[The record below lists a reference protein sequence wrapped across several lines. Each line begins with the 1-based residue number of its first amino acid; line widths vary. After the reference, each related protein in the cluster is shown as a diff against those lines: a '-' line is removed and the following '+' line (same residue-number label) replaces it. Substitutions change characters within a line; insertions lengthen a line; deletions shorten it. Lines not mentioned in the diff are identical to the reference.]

1 MLGHYFQ
8 KFKMSSFKNAIKNQK
23 THRERHQPEQRQ
35 NLGFLEK
42 KKDYKLRAQD
52 FNEKQKTLQL
62 LRKKAQNKNPD
73 EFYYHMI
80 NSKTVDGEHKEKS
93 KEATLTPEQVAL
105 MQTQDLNYIISKR
118 TSEKRK
124 LAKLQSK
131 LHLISSDDKP
141 ANKHTFFVDT
151 EKEKRSLD
159 IAERLDTH
167 PSLLG
172 RTHNRP
178 RMSDLKKGKFSS
190 SLNADQVGF
199 DGLQYTVKSRLGSL
213 LIFFPAPLWLRL
225 LIFASGSGSSFFLL
239 GAGTGVGYF
248 FATPAPAPRF
258 FSQPAPRIQK
268 HPAPAPQQLILFI
281 LSKLL
286 SFHKGTLLYT
296 VL

>member
-1 MLGHYFQ
+1 
-8 KFKMSSFKNAIKNQK
+8 MSSFKNAIKNQK

-190 SLNADQVGF
+190 SLNADQMREVKKDTMKAYKELEQRIGRE
-199 DGLQYTVKSRLGSL
+199 GHLSVLQRKMEIRAIMRGGKNK
-213 LIFFPAPLWLRL
+213 PAKVLREE
-225 LIFASGSGSSFFLL
+225 
-239 GAGTGVGYF
+239 TKD
-248 FATPAPAPRF
+248 APPIYAWPKER
-258 FSQPAPRIQK
+258 QK
-268 HPAPAPQQLILFI
+268 
-281 LSKLL
+281 
-286 SFHKGTLLYT
+286 
-296 VL
+296 